1 MKSKRIIF
9 IVETT
14 FNKRD
19 YKRYGV
25 ETLTSRGLYVEIW
38 DFSYF
43 LNSNYCKNYTV
54 PDPISVSSCRIF
66 NNKKEV
72 LSVLLELDNKKDTI
86 FSLFTVK
93 RKTKFIFNYFVNNAI
108 NFGFLSLG
116 VIPSIQFRLS
126 ILQRIKNNIKKP
138 KYLFKIF
145 YERLLNYSRK
155 RYFANFFIVGG
166 DVAKIKAKQSKYY
179 NEKSI
184 IINAHAFDY
193 DLYLEEKKS
202 VTKRILEGKYA
213 VMLDE
218 YNLYH
223 PDNLISGSTVN
234 PKTYYR
240 DLNNFFKYLE
250 DYYGIDI
257 VIAAHPRS
265 HSEKLE
271 NSYGGRKKVYG
282 KTIHLIKNSEMVLT
296 HASTALNFGVLY
308 NKPII
313 FLTSND
319 YSITYKNSIN
329 FAAKALLK
337 SPIDVSTAKFSKT
350 NYLEINEESYK
361 LFIKLFIKSPNTA
374 EISLWNIF
382 ANFIESKENNNSG
395 YFN

>member
-19 YKRYGV
+19 YKRFGV
-25 ETLTSRGLYVEIW
+25 ETLISRGLYVEIW

-43 LNSNYCKNYTV
+43 LNPNYIKNYTV
-54 PDPISVSSCRIF
+54 PDPISETSFRKF

-72 LSVLLELDNKKDTI
+72 SNVLLELDNKKDTI
-86 FSLFTVK
+86 IAKFNVK
-93 RKTKFIFNYFVNNAI
+93 RKTEFIFNYLVNNAV

-116 VIPSIQFRLS
+116 TIPSTQSRLS
-126 ILQRIKNNIKKP
+126 FFQRIKNNINRP
-138 KYLFKIF
+138 KYLINNF
-145 YERLLNYSRK
+145 YERLLKVSRK
-155 RYFANFFIVGG
+155 RYFANFFVVGG
-166 DVAKIKAKQSKYY
+166 NVAKINAKQSEYF

-193 DLYLEEKKS
+193 DLYLEEEKLI
-202 VTKRILEGKYA
+202 TNRILKGRYA

-223 PDNLISGSTVN
+223 PDNLVSGSTVN

-250 DYYGIDI
+250 DYYKIDI

-265 HSEKLE
+265 HREKLE

-282 KTIHLIKNSEMVLT
+282 KTRQLIKNAEMVLT
-296 HASTALNFGVLY
+296 HSSTALNFAVLY
-308 NKPII
+308 YKPII
-313 FLTSND
+313 FLTSID
-319 YSITYKNSIN
+319 YSLTYKNSIN
-329 FAAKALLK
+329 WAAKALQK
-337 SPIDVSTAKFSKT
+337 IPIDVSKAKFSKP
-350 NYLEINEESYK
+350 NYLEINDESYK
-361 LFIKLFIKSPNTA
+361 LFIELFIKSPNTL
-374 EISLWNIF
+374 EISLWNTF
-382 ANFIESKENNNSG
+382 ANFIESKGNNNSD